1 MKKILTTTVFILINF
16 MMIIGMTACSAPTGV
31 KNQPGPPNGA
41 GPNNNQML
49 PGPNGGL
56 PQISGAGTT
65 SALPENQRNTISGS
79 GTVAAGTYAK
89 LYFGSSGKIA
99 EINVKEGKRVNKGT
113 VLARLDTLS
122 LEAGVDQA
130 KQALNAAKLS
140 QIEANSSLSLAKISL
155 DSITDVKN
163 IQDEITKGEWEL
175 KVAQM
180 QADESRALDNDY
192 STEYWSSL
200 ILQLNFNLAKKQR
213 ELSDLLG
220 KEEYAQF
227 AYAYGQKYDRLV
239 VENARI
245 KELAVESAKQLIAQ
259 SQDSINLAQKN
270 LDLATEALNQAT
282 IVAPFEGIIIK
293 VYPKAGDYLGAPSQS
308 ANPVIYMIDPSTM
321 QLEINVNELDMP
333 LVKMNQE
340 ASVIINA
347 FPNTSINGS
356 VTDIS
361 PSPINSGGVYYSITV
376 SFSAPENLNVQI
388 GMNGS
393 AGLMVK

>member
-1 MKKILTTTVFILINF
+1 MKKILTIAVFILINF
-16 MMIIGMTACSAPTGV
+16 MIIIGMTACSAPSGV
-31 KNQPGPPNGA
+31 NKQPGPPNGA
-41 GPNNNQML
+41 GPNNNQTL

-56 PQISGAGTT
+56 PQISVTGTT
-65 SALPENQRNTISGS
+65 SALPENQRNTIAGS

-130 KQALNAAKLS
+130 KQTLNAAKLS
-140 QIEANSSLSLAKISL
+140 QIEANSSLSLAKIGL

-180 QADESRALDNDY
+180 QADESRALDNEY
-192 STEYWSSL
+192 SSEYWNNMIS
-200 ILQLNFNLAKKQR
+200 QLNSNLVKKQR
-213 ELSDLLG
+213 ELADLLG
-220 KEEYAQF
+220 KEEYAEF
-227 AYAYGQKYDRLV
+227 AYAYGQKYDRLI

-245 KELAVESAKQLIAQ
+245 KELAVESAQKKITQ
-259 SQDSINLAQKN
+259 SQDTIDLAQKN
-270 LDLATEALNQAT
+270 LDLATEALNEAT

-293 VYPKAGDYLGAPSQS
+293 VYPKTGDYLGAPSQS
-308 ANPVIYMIDPSTM
+308 ANPVIYMIDPSTL

-333 LVKMNQE
+333 SVKMNQE
-340 ASVIINA
+340 ASVNINA
-347 FPNTSINGS
+347 FPNTTINGS

-361 PSPINSGGVYYSITV
+361 PSPISSGGVYYSVKV
-376 SFSAPENLNVQI
+376 SFSVPENVNVQI

-393 AGLMVK
+393 AGLIVK